1 MASVTNDNAAFFP
14 DSASRVSNFV
24 SDSKFYAAAGVI
36 RDGLFA
42 DGAIFWRAA
51 TP

>member
-1 MASVTNDNAAFFP
+1 VTNDNAAFFS
-14 DSASRVSNFV
+14 DSVSKVSNFV
-24 SDSKFYAAAGVI
+24 SDSKFYAADGVI

-42 DGAIFWRAA
+42 DGAVFWRAA